1 MNRRTGDNFSPS
13 VHASES
19 SEEDGLV
26 MGGVLAYW
34 LLLFLQ
40 YLMLAIPVSLRPL
53 LRHGRS
59 ANFLA
64 STPAVL
70 SAVPVSPT
78 CAQTACAVT
87 GPGAT
92 SDVQSPGRATAA
104 VHLSLAADLV

>member
-1 MNRRTGDNFSPS
+1 MNRRTGDNFAPS

-26 MGGVLAYW
+26 TVGVLASSI
-34 LLLFLQ
+34 LLFLE
-40 YLMLAIPVSLRPL
+40 YRMLAIPVSARAL
-53 LRHGRS
+53 LRHVQS

-64 STPAVL
+64 STPAAL

-92 SDVQSPGRATAA
+92 LDVQSPGPATAA
-104 VHLSLAADLV
+104 VHPSLAADLV